1 VIGYLVRRVV
11 HGGLVLL
18 VVALLIYGIEPA
30 LRPENY
36 PGQSYFP
43 LVWHD
48 VQRALLHLDFGH
60 ACQWPGCPSI
70 HTLWMRGIAGDL
82 WMLAGGLVFGIVGG
96 VSLGTWCARRPGTA
110 SARFVESMASLLFC
124 APVYVVGLGLLLLF
138 NRDIGVWPVHGF
150 FDALPAGFVSPT
162 KNPWDW
168 LRAYLVPWLVVA
180 APLAAACLRLTARL
194 TVDELQ
200 SDYVRTA
207 IAKGLPYGYVI
218 RHHAAR
224 GAYPSVTSLVW
235 SYVPLFVTNVVFV
248 EWVWNV
254 PGFWFAT
261 RRALDQDP
269 NFPGIDVP
277 MLKAISLWT
286 ALIIVVLSVVADVF
300 LAALDPR
307 ARAADRP

>member
-1 VIGYLVRRVV
+1 VLGYLIRRVV
-11 HGGLVLL
+11 HGALVLL

-36 PGQSYFP
+36 PGQAYFP

-48 VQRALLHLDFGH
+48 VSRALLHLDFGH
-60 ACQWPGCPSI
+60 ACQWPGCPPI

-82 WMLAGGLVFGIVGG
+82 WMLAGGLLIGIAGG
-96 VSLGTWCARRPGTA
+96 VGAGTWCARRPGTA
-110 SARFVESMASLLFC
+110 SARFVESVAALLFC

-138 NRDIGVWPVHGF
+138 NRDIGVWPVRWF
-150 FDALPAGFVSPT
+150 FDALPAEFVSPT
-162 KNPWDW
+162 ADPWKW
-168 LRAYLVPWLVVA
+168 LRSYLVPWIIVA

-194 TVDELQ
+194 TVDELHT
-200 SDYVRTA
+200 DHVRTA
-207 IAKGLPYGYVI
+207 IAKGLPYGYVV

-224 GAYPSVTSLVW
+224 AAYPSVTALVW
-235 SYVPLFVTNVVFV
+235 SYVPVFVTNIVFV

-286 ALIIVVLSVVADVF
+286 ALIIVVLSIAADVA

-307 ARAADRP
+307 VRSAGRV